1 MNTDTGHFVDEQD
14 AKSWMQRIAVH
25 EIIKIK
31 GEECRVVSIELRR
44 RRVTLEL
51 LSSDDRMRT
60 AIESPFLGEPRNRH
74 ERRAADKKERDG

>member
-25 EIIKIK
+25 EVIKIK
-31 GEECRVVSIELRR
+31 GEECRVVSIEG

-51 LSSDDRMRT
+51 LSSDDRQRSYID
-60 AIESPFLGEPRNRH
+60 ALFDEPRNRH
-74 ERRAADKKERDG
+74 ERRAAEKTRGK